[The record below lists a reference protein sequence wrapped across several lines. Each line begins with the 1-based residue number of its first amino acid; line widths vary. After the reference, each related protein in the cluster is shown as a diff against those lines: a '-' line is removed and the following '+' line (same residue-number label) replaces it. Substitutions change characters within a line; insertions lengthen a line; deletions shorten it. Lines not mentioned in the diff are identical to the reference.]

1 MKTSAFVEAVQ
12 QNRSPAVDVND
23 GLAAVAIGVAAE
35 MSIKEKHVIQIDEI
49 MHAFSP
55 ATYEGN
61 DGEKSTESAEKRRKL
76 SPKASWSTA

>member
-1 MKTSAFVEAVQ
+1 MEAVQ

-35 MSIKEKHVIQIDEI
+35 ISIQENRVVQIDEI